1 MQYIYPFAF
10 CKSVVGF
17 LFLISFLS
25 KLQTFSQYVD
35 TVRDFRLLP
44 KSFTRLA
51 AVLILICEL
60 LVVLFLFKW
69 QVIAFW
75 LASGL
80 LIIFSAAL
88 ASVLFRNIQTACNCF
103 GASQHPVSQA
113 DLLRNFGFLLC
124 SCGGGWL
131 ATKPEVTVPIT
142 PLNLGI
148 IGLMALAFVLIWAQ
162 LGEIYRL
169 FQTD

>member
-1 MQYIYPFAF
+1 MQYIYLLIF
-10 CKSVVGF
+10 CKIVVGC
-17 LFLISFLS
+17 LFTISFIS
-25 KLQTFSQYVD
+25 KVKSFSQYVN
-35 TVRDFRLLP
+35 TVRNFRLLP
-44 KSFTRLA
+44 ESFIRFA
-51 AVLILICEL
+51 AILILISEL
-60 LVVLFLFKW
+60 LIVLLLFKW

-80 LIIFSAAL
+80 LVIFSVAL

-103 GASQHPVSQA
+103 GLSQHPISEA

-131 ATKPEVTVPIT
+131 AKNSEFTEPIA
-142 PLNLGI
+142 PLTLGI
-148 IGLMALAFVLIWAQ
+148 TGFIALAFVLIWAQ

-169 FQTD
+169 FQHN